1 MESALSNGI
10 SGAMPAKA
18 GDWVLRI
25 EFSNPVDAYQRCW
38 YPGVEHVADRT
49 LQFQTSGFFEIQRA
63 ILFIV
68 M

>member
-1 MESALSNGI
+1 
-10 SGAMPAKA
+10 MPAKA